1 VSLLLRE
8 RDIERAVLGELTPA
22 DEARLFEHLHGC
34 APCQARYDE
43 LTKVKSFVDGAA
55 VAHARARARLV
66 SAVEGLP
73 SSRGRQER
81 QERQERSR
89 RSRWLPALFVLAPAA
104 AIVVWI
110 AKPAAPPNKRGDEV
124 TMRGSADPT
133 PTAAT
138 PTLIIYASRKTGP
151 AHHGPVRL
159 VAELPGSGEARVSR
173 SDYLQLGVRGL
184 PAAAHVRVAGLDD
197 HGSVHDY
204 LPDTFAL
211 PAARTSVLGRSVEL
225 ARDHA
230 PGTVKVVALFSDA
243 PVSDGAVTDAL
254 AGRANAGVVTGTLV
268 IEP

>member
-1 VSLLLRE
+1 MSLLLRK
-8 RDIERAVLGELTPA
+8 RDIERAILGELTPA

-43 LTKVKSFVDGAA
+43 LTRVKSFVDGAA
-55 VAHARARARLV
+55 VAQARARARLV
-66 SAVEGLP
+66 AAVDRP
-73 SSRGRQER
+73 SGGRGPQD
-81 QERQERSR
+81 RSR

-110 AKPAAPPNKRGDEV
+110 VKPAAPPNKTVDEV

-133 PTAAT
+133 PTPAAAT

-151 AHHGPVRL
+151 ARHGPVRL
-159 VAELPGSGEARVSR
+159 VAELPGSGEARVSLG
-173 SDYLQLGVRGL
+173 DYLQLGVRGL
-184 PAAAHVRVAGLDD
+184 RAAAHVRVVGLDD
-197 HGSVHDY
+197 HGAVHDY
-204 LPDTFAL
+204 LPDTVAL
-211 PAARTSVLGRSVEL
+211 PAARTSAVGRSVDL

-230 PGTVKVVALFSDA
+230 PGKVKVVALFSDA

-254 AGRANAGVVTGTLV
+254 AGRGSAGVVTGALI

>member
-1 VSLLLRE
+1 VSLLLRA

-22 DEARLFEHLHGC
+22 DEARLFEHLHRC
-34 APCQARYDE
+34 APCQARYEE
-43 LTKVKSFVDGAA
+43 LMKVKSFVDGAA

-66 SAVEGLP
+66 AAVDRLP
-73 SSRGRQER
+73 GDQGRQER
-81 QERQERSR
+81 RDRSR

-110 AKPAAPPNKRGDEV
+110 AKPAAPPHKIVDEV
-124 TMRGSADPT
+124 TMRGGADPT
-133 PTAAT
+133 PTATT
-138 PTLIIYASRKTGP
+138 PTLIMYASRKTGP
-151 AHHGPVRL
+151 ARHGPVRL
-159 VAELPGSGEARVSR
+159 VAELPGSGEARVSL

-184 PAAAHVRVAGLDD
+184 RAAAHVRVAGLDD

-204 LPDTFAL
+204 LPDTVAL
-211 PAARTSVLGRSVEL
+211 PAARTSAVGRSVEL

-243 PVSDGAVTDAL
+243 PVSDGAVADAL
-254 AGRANAGVVTGTLV
+254 AGRGGARVITGALV

>member
-1 VSLLLRE
+1 MSLLLRK
-8 RDIERAVLGELTPA
+8 RDIERAILGELAPA
-22 DEARLFEHLHGC
+22 DEARLFEHLHRC

-43 LTKVKSFVDGAA
+43 LTQVKSFVDGAA

-66 SAVEGLP
+66 AAVDRLP
-73 SSRGRQER
+73 GGRGPQER
-81 QERQERSR
+81 PERSR

-110 AKPAAPPNKRGDEV
+110 AKPAAPPNKTVDEV
-124 TMRGSADPT
+124 TMRGGADPT
-133 PTAAT
+133 TTTT
-138 PTLIIYASRKTGP
+138 PTLIVYASRKTGP
-151 AHHGPVRL
+151 ARHGPVRL
-159 VAELPGSGEARVSR
+159 VAELPGSGEARVSL

-184 PAAAHVRVAGLDD
+184 RAAAHVRVAGLDD

-204 LPDTFAL
+204 LPDTVAL
-211 PAARTSVLGRSVEL
+211 PAARTSAVGRSVEL

-243 PVSDGAVTDAL
+243 PVSDGAVADAL
-254 AGRANAGVVTGTLV
+254 AGRGSARVVTGALV